1 MRVVERSRSPVQAL
15 GAARSTAQKEICR
28 QAGVWLALRGGHRR
42 KMWATARCSGGW
54 GKMR

>member
-1 MRVVERSRSPVQAL
+1 MRVVERSRSPVRAL

-28 QAGVWLALRGGHRR
+28 QAGVWLAPRGGHRR
-42 KMWATARCSGGW
+42 KMWAMARCSGGW